1 MNTNQNTKIVNLANK
16 VNTKKKNTTTKNILK
31 KNLNTYRVSK
41 VAQKVK
47 GITIDD
53 QIYFGFE
60 IYLLWVNINV

>member
-16 VNTKKKNTTTKNILK
+16 VNTKKKNTITKNILK

-47 GITIDD
+47 GITIDN
-53 QIYFGFE
+53 QIYFGIE
-60 IYLLWVNINV
+60 IYLLWVNMNV